1 MALGVVEAARA
12 AGKLDQVVIIG
23 TDAIPAALA
32 AVQADDM
39 EGTVAQFPAEE
50 ARIATSLAILALQGN
65 PVEGF
70 IPSPIELITKDNV
83 AEMLQPAEATPAA

>member
-1 MALGVVEAARA
+1 
-12 AGKLDQVVIIG
+12 
-23 TDAIPAALA
+23 
-32 AVQADDM
+32 M

-70 IPSPIELITKDNV
+70 IPSPIELITKENV
-83 AEMLQPAEATPAA
+83 AEMLEPAVGTPAA